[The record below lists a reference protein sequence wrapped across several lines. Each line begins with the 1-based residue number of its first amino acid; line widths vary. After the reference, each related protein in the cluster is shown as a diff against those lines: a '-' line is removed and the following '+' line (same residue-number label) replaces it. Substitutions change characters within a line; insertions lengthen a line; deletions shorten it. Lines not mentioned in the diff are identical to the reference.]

1 MTINWFEGLTGFRE
15 ISSHQV
21 RENLLLEGDRL
32 TSRINGTSL
41 TCGKMETPSLG
52 ELRDQVQSGEFKKG
66 KLTVRE
72 VVGNIQDFHAEL
84 SNAGA
89 LFQVAS
95 QFNLLEM
102 VSPNITPEAGVGIY
116 ENDRTQGP
124 ACAVAAGAGTIYRNY
139 FALCNGQIGQLADNQ
154 IDCLIDIGKSLD
166 NTQNRLWKMQNGYAL
181 ATKTGLLEIQTRLR
195 SMNESDRD
203 RLRQQLRIG
212 VQWNTQVTIAQSTH
226 LVTQTY
232 CSALPV
238 GYSSYDMN
246 LWEAF
251 ARLILEA
258 SYEATIC
265 SAIVNAQLTGNNRV
279 FLTLLGG
286 GVFGNSIDWILDAMQ
301 RSFQCY
307 EHYDLEVAI
316 VSYGQSNHRLQ
327 QFLMN

>member
-1 MTINWFEGLTGFRE
+1 MTINWFESLTGFRE

-21 RENLLLEGDRL
+21 RENFLLEDDRL
-32 TSRINGTSL
+32 TSRINGASFS
-41 TCGKMETPSLG
+41 CGKLEMPSLG
-52 ELRDQVQSGEFKKG
+52 ELRDRVQSGEFKKG
-66 KLTVRE
+66 KLTVHE
-72 VVGNIQDFHAEL
+72 VVGNVKDFHAEL
-84 SNAGA
+84 SNTGA

-139 FALCNGQIGQLADNQ
+139 FALCNGQVGQSADNQ
-154 IDCLIDIGKSLD
+154 IDCLADIGKSLD

-181 ATKTGLLEIQTRLR
+181 ATKTGLIEIQTRLR

-212 VQWNTQVTIAQSTH
+212 VQWNTQVTIAQSIH

-238 GYSSYDMN
+238 GYSSHDLN
-246 LWEAF
+246 LWEEF

-265 SAIVNAQLTGNNRV
+265 SAIVNAQSTGNNRV

-286 GVFGNSIDWILDAMQ
+286 GVFGNSIDWILDAMY
-301 RSFQCY
+301 RSFQRY
-307 EHYDLEVAI
+307 EHYDLDVSI